1 MPTNEEF
8 DFSFGIL
15 ETQLRSETIKK
26 KYEANDIDEN
36 GNPFFCLIAISDE
49 NSKFSIEYTSEEEIV
64 SLLRLDEYKTV
75 SLEKEETQYFQIE
88 ASVEHT
94 VKMVRNK
101 GYPYIE
107 EKKCTGKDV
116 TYE

>member
-15 ETQLRSETIKK
+15 ETQLRSDTIRK

-36 GNPFFCLIAISDE
+36 ANPFLCLVAISNE

-75 SLEKEETQYFQIE
+75 SLEKGDAKYFQIE
-88 ASVEHT
+88 ASV
-94 VKMVRNK
+94 
-101 GYPYIE
+101 
-107 EKKCTGKDV
+107 
-116 TYE
+116 